1 MMGLFENDGKKLHSF
16 QMFSQGLGHH
26 FPHFNGLKWGSI
38 YPSSEAMLEAMLEDG
53 LNAAWNGLEWLGTPN
68 LSLESWMML
77 DGYPVRTSCQTT
89 MIDNGRF
96 NGAKAY
102 KDSKAGDLDQI
113 CRYWID
119 LRDNETIVF
128 TPLFFGFVYIA
139 L

>member
-1 MMGLFENDGKKLHSF
+1 MGLFENDGKKLHSF

-26 FPHFNGLKWGSI
+26 FPHFNGLKW
-38 YPSSEAMLEAMLEDG
+38 

>member
-1 MMGLFENDGKKLHSF
+1 
-16 QMFSQGLGHH
+16 
-26 FPHFNGLKWGSI
+26 
-38 YPSSEAMLEAMLEDG
+38 MLEAMLEDG
-53 LNAAWNGLEWLGTPN
+53 LGTPN
-68 LSLESWMML
+68 FAL
-77 DGYPVRTSCQTT
+77 DDVGWISGVHRQTT

-113 CRYWID
+113 SRYWID

-128 TPLFFGFVYIA
+128 TPILLGFVYIA